1 MCRETRTIMGRF
13 MSNILNFILEYK
25 DAIPTVI
32 TTLGAV
38 FGLFKAIFTFDQA
51 SAIKRLE
58 LLKKYFSKDEINKLD
73 KEPKFIQSLTCNV
86 FPYFRNTPYKTVKIL
101 INADIDNFI
110 IFFNLYKKQLVD
122 EKTKITEKGKKKLRY
137 RSLKKWVFRILFI
150 FWLSLM
156 LYILSSFFPL
166 PLSLP
171 GWFILII
178 GVGIPEVLLLNN
190 EDIVRNLEK
199 FNK

>member
-1 MCRETRTIMGRF
+1 MGRF

-101 INADIDNFI
+101 INADVDNFI

-137 RSLKKWVFRILFI
+137 RSLKKV
-150 FWLSLM
+150 
-156 LYILSSFFPL
+156 
-166 PLSLP
+166 
-171 GWFILII
+171 
-178 GVGIPEVLLLNN
+178 GV
-190 EDIVRNLEK
+190 
-199 FNK
+199 

>member
-1 MCRETRTIMGRF
+1 

-32 TTLGAV
+32 TALGAV

-73 KEPKFIQSLTCNV
+73 KEPKCIQSLTCNV
-86 FPYFRNTPYKTVKIL
+86 FPYFRNTPYKTVRLL
-101 INADIDNFI
+101 INADVDNFI

-122 EKTKITEKGKKKLRY
+122 EKTKITEKGKKKLRH

>member
-1 MCRETRTIMGRF
+1 MGRF

-32 TTLGAV
+32 TTLGVV

-86 FPYFRNTPYKTVKIL
+86 FPYFRNTPYKTVGIL
-101 INADIDNFI
+101 INADVDNFI

-122 EKTKITEKGKKKLRY
+122 EKTKITEKGKKKLRH

>member
-1 MCRETRTIMGRF
+1 MGRF

-86 FPYFRNTPYKTVKIL
+86 FPYFRNTPYKTVKLL
-101 INADIDNFI
+101 INADVDNFI

-122 EKTKITEKGKKKLRY
+122 EKTQITEKGKKKLRH

-178 GVGIPEVLLLNN
+178 GVGMPEVLLLNN

>member
-1 MCRETRTIMGRF
+1 

-32 TTLGAV
+32 TTLGVV

-73 KEPKFIQSLTCNV
+73 KEPKFIQSLICNV
-86 FPYFRNTPYKTVKIL
+86 FPYFRNTPYKTVGIL
-101 INADIDNFI
+101 INADVDNFI

-122 EKTKITEKGKKKLRY
+122 EKTKITEKGKKKLRH

>member
-1 MCRETRTIMGRF
+1 MGRF

-32 TTLGAV
+32 TTLGTV

-51 SAIKRLE
+51 LAIKRLE

-86 FPYFRNTPYKTVKIL
+86 FPYFRNTPYKTVKLL
-101 INADIDNFI
+101 INADVDNFI

-122 EKTKITEKGKKKLRY
+122 EKTKITEKGKKKLRH

>member
-1 MCRETRTIMGRF
+1 MGRF

-86 FPYFRNTPYKTVKIL
+86 FPYFRNTPYKTVKLL
-101 INADIDNFI
+101 INDDVDNFI

-122 EKTKITEKGKKKLRY
+122 EKTKITEKGKKKLRH

-178 GVGIPEVLLLNN
+178 GVGMPEVLLLNN

>member
-1 MCRETRTIMGRF
+1 M
-13 MSNILNFILEYK
+13 
-25 DAIPTVI
+25 
-32 TTLGAV
+32 
-38 FGLFKAIFTFDQA
+38 
-51 SAIKRLE
+51 
-58 LLKKYFSKDEINKLD
+58 
-73 KEPKFIQSLTCNV
+73 TCNV
-86 FPYFRNTPYKTVKIL
+86 FPYFRNTPYKTVKFL
-101 INADIDNFI
+101 INADVDNFI

-122 EKTKITEKGKKKLRY
+122 EKTKITEKGKKKLRH

>member
-1 MCRETRTIMGRF
+1 

-32 TTLGAV
+32 TTLGVV

-86 FPYFRNTPYKTVKIL
+86 FPYFRNTPYKTVRLL
-101 INADIDNFI
+101 INADVDNFI

-122 EKTKITEKGKKKLRY
+122 EKTQITEKGKKKLRH

-156 LYILSSFFPL
+156 VYILSSFFPL

-178 GVGIPEVLLLNN
+178 GVGMPEVLLLNN

>member
-1 MCRETRTIMGRF
+1 

-51 SAIKRLE
+51 SAIRRLE
-58 LLKKYFSKDEINKLD
+58 SLKKYFSKDEINKLD

-86 FPYFRNTPYKTVKIL
+86 FPYFRNTPYKTVKLL
-101 INADIDNFI
+101 INADVDNFI

-122 EKTKITEKGKKKLRY
+122 EKTQITEKGKKKLRH

-178 GVGIPEVLLLNN
+178 GVGMPEVLLLNN